1 MSFLCGISNN
11 RDPVLMPN
19 SFNLG
24 VAANTTDPWR
34 LVSATTASF
43 VFNGSNPFSIQET
56 LAKSSFGQYI
66 EHPYLLINDN
76 YTLLSLH
83 YMYSLYTNVCSI
95 SIFLGTLVL

>member
-43 VFNGSNPFSIQET
+43 VFNGSNPF
-56 LAKSSFGQYI
+56 QYKK
-66 EHPYLLINDN
+66 HSQKALLVN
-76 YTLLSLH
+76 T
-83 YMYSLYTNVCSI
+83 
-95 SIFLGTLVL
+95 